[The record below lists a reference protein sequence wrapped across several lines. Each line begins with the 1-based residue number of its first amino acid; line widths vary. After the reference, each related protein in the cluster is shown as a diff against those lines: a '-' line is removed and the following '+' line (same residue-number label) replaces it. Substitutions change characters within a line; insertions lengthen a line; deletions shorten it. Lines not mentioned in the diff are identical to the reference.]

1 MGLDR
6 RPRALRRRDGCRRR
20 EGCRVVASRTAGV
33 DTVWLPWVTKT
44 DEEMNRG
51 WLMHGNPPGDPSQA
65 PRCGARTREHQPC
78 RAPAVRGKER
88 CRMHGGRS
96 TGPRTPEG
104 RERSTRA
111 RWKHGRYSAER
122 QREFQR
128 RKAECA
134 AFDAG
139 AVAHGAWLFAAVKAL
154 LREEAKAARNAR
166 RRRKRRAERLLRVE
180 LAKRLA
186 RVREAQQRLAA
197 LKAARAASGA
207 HHQRDRDK
215 GHPPVHQ
222 VFASRRR

>member
-1 MGLDR
+1 M
-6 RPRALRRRDGCRRR
+6 
-20 EGCRVVASRTAGV
+20 ASRTAGV

-51 WLMHGNPPGDPSQA
+51 WLMHGNPPGDPSEA
-65 PRCGARTREHQPC
+65 PRCGARTRENQPC

-134 AFDAG
+134 AFNAG

-186 RVREAQQRLAA
+186 RV
-197 LKAARAASGA
+197 ARP
-207 HHQRDRDK
+207 R
-215 GHPPVHQ
+215 
-222 VFASRRR
+222 